1 MQQSQEQLLYSN
13 STRNEVKQ
21 QNMRMKKYELAM
33 EHIRNDNL
41 ESLGSG

>member
-13 STRNEVKQ
+13 STRNKVKQ

-33 EHIRNDNL
+33 EHIRNDNQNL
-41 ESLGSG
+41 F